1 MKQKTASEAREEQM
15 GYREASER
23 RRLQENRVD
32 RSQIL

>member
-1 MKQKTASEAREEQM
+1 MKRKKTSEAREEQM

-23 RRLQENRVD
+23 SRLQENEVE